1 MSTVNVEDRG
11 DGEEALRE
19 NRYRAGKMN
28 GMIVDDYDMVS
39 HMDKQGKGLFIPVT
53 ADKRTGKIKGKF
65 ISLYYLERLGEKMD
79 GVIRAMA
86 QSIQDG
92 IIPARPVYGSSYTDV
107 CDWCD
112 YREICLEENPE
123 KRYIR
128 KIPHDECLELLREK
142 EETE

>member
-1 MSTVNVEDRG
+1 
-11 DGEEALRE
+11 
-19 NRYRAGKMN
+19 
-28 GMIVDDYDMVS
+28 
-39 HMDKQGKGLFIPVT
+39 
-53 ADKRTGKIKGKF
+53 
-65 ISLYYLERLGEKMD
+65 MD